1 MNASP
6 SPAHPGA
13 TRTIEATEA
22 DPVPDQP
29 NGQTR
34 ANSQPRYSATGLPS
48 GLSISTDGVI
58 SGAVTSL
65 GTHTV
70 TLTATENARIPRR
83 FTFDW
88 IVL

>member
-13 TRTIEATEA
+13 TRTIEATDA

-29 NGQTR
+29 SGR
-34 ANSQPRYSATGLPS
+34 PRYSATGLPS
-48 GLSISTDGVI
+48 GLSISADGVI